1 MLCPF
6 KITTV
11 MIQSKYNVEIRS
23 ESLVNRRED
32 ESDNMIYHGDS
43 GKDEDLD
50 NDDDNDNDNDY
61 FEIQEHEDDDADQ
74 DLYYRDRNSN
84 RELSSSQSNVRSIP
98 EPRAMMQRSIKNVP
112 HQSEQNVP
120 NANSQALS
128 LYHTDEYQRSRDL
141 YETWMYQQSML
152 AVQPAAVTA
161 TDLALTRLEA
171 THTLELHSVLQT
183 ASVVIICAF
192 LSYVSV
198 SPRSLPLIEYNKA
211 YKDGLLRVF
220 CSLIWPSVILS
231 QLSSS
236 TLNINHTIGNFMKS
250 FIVGYSS
257 LVSIELMVVTAMRM
271 IVLGYVRCKEC
282 SAALINVLKHCYKLN
297 DQLFTVHAMPCHA
310 MPCLALPCLTYS
322 QHTILVLLHLLF
334 L

>member
-6 KITTV
+6 IIVTV
-11 MIQSKYNVEIRS
+11 TIQSQCNVDIRS
-23 ESLVNRRED
+23 ESPVNRREGG
-32 ESDNMIYHGDS
+32 SDSLIYHGDS

-50 NDDDNDNDNDY
+50 NDDENDNDNDY
-61 FEIQEHEDDDADQ
+61 FEIQEHEDDDVDQ
-74 DLYYRDRNSN
+74 DLHYRDRKRN
-84 RELSSSQSNVRSIP
+84 RELSSSQSNVRPIP

-112 HQSEQNVP
+112 HQSEKNIL

-141 YETWMYQQSML
+141 YESWMYQQSML

-161 TDLALTRLEA
+161 TDFALTRLEA
-171 THTLELHSVLQT
+171 THTLELHSVLQA

-198 SPRSLPLIEYNKA
+198 SPRSLPLVEYNKA

-220 CSLIWPSVILS
+220 CSLIWPSMILS

-250 FIVGYSS
+250 FTVGYSS
-257 LVSIELMVVTAMRM
+257 LVAIELMVVTSMRM

-282 SAALINVLKHCYKLN
+282 SAALINILKL
-297 DQLFTVHAMPCHA
+297 
-310 MPCLALPCLTYS
+310 
-322 QHTILVLLHLLF
+322 
-334 L
+334 